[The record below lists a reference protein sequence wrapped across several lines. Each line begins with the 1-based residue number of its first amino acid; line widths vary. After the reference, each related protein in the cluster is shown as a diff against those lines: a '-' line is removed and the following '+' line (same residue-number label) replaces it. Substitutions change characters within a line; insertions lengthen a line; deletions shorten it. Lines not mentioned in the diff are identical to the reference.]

1 MGGELK
7 LVISVLLIVYSG
19 MLYLIS
25 YYSVCNENVSLD
37 NVLLILDL

>member
-7 LVISVLLIVYSG
+7 LVISVLLVVYSS

-25 YYSVCNENVSLD
+25 SCLVCNENVTPD
-37 NVLLILDL
+37 NVLLILG

>member
-25 YYSVCNENVSLD
+25 SSVCNESVSPD
-37 NVLLILDL
+37 NVLLILGL